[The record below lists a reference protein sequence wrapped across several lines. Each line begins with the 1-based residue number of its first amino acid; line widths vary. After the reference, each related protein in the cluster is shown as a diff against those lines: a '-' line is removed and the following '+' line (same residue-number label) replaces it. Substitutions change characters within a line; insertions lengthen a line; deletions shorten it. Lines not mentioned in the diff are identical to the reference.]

1 MVVSIKE
8 EIDLRETLEKD
19 VLETVKAGSKYVV
32 EPEED
37 ED

>member
-1 MVVSIKE
+1 MVSSIKE

-32 EPEED
+32 EPDDEE
-37 ED
+37 